1 MARHLMIGDNT
12 AVSYSNGVLVDNA
25 LDVQKRSASGWTSLQ
40 PGDTISD
47 SAEIR
52 IVQGNGT
59 TNIVSPWFYGK
70 HVINWSGKAYTAAA
84 AQTTTLLPVTT
95 AAATVGGKEL
105 DIKFVFLNGK
115 GKTEYFS
122 FSTTIVAS
130 SAVAVSGQAIIDAFT
145 GLTNVPDWLN
155 PTATLATATVTFTG
169 AKRGDTC
176 QSGNS
181 WDYEP
186 VVFKTIIAINPVTTQ
201 TYTIVDNLVDATPG
215 YGDGFAVKALEDSL
229 MGNQYGYYNRVQQ
242 PKTPT
247 STVDTGETY
256 DMYNIV
262 ATKDG
267 SSSSQIN
274 GVDNLIEITIAF
286 DNDTATITQALE
298 GVLNPYMNSAGFA
311 SVNL

>member
-1 MARHLMIGDNT
+1 MARHLMIGDDA
-12 AVSYSNGVLVDNA
+12 AVSYSSGVLADNA
-25 LDVQKRSASGWTSLQ
+25 LDVQKRSASGWTSLTA
-40 PGDTISD
+40 GDTVAD

-70 HVINWSGKAYTAAA
+70 DVINWSGKSYSAAA
-84 AQTTTLLPVTT
+84 AQTSTLLCVTT

-105 DIKFVFLNGK
+105 DIKFVYLNGSQQDF
-115 GKTEYFS
+115 FS
-122 FSTTIVAS
+122 FSTTIVS
-130 SAVAVSGQAIIDAFT
+130 GSVVADSGAAIIAAFNA
-145 GLTNVPDWLN
+145 LTNVPDWLN

-169 AKRGDTC
+169 SKRGDTC
-176 QSGNS
+176 QSGNT
-181 WDYEP
+181 WNYEP
-186 VVFKTIIAINPVTTQ
+186 VVFKTIIALNPVTTQ
-201 TYTIVDNLVDATPG
+201 TYTIVDNVVDATPG

-242 PKTPT
+242 PNTPT
-247 STVDTGETY
+247 TTADTGETY

-286 DNDTATITQALE
+286 DNDTGSLTSALE
-298 GVLNPYMNSAGFA
+298 GVLNPYMNSAGFG